1 MGLTKPRS
9 HQLQN
14 LDYKQAVRAV
24 SITNVTLAGSA
35 PTPVDGVSLA
45 LNDRILVTG
54 QSTGSQNGIYR
65 VSVLGNGS
73 NGTWTRAIDAD
84 ESGDLSAGIIVMVT
98 EGSTYADTTWK
109 LTTNNPI
116 TVGST
121 SLTFEVNTGAGS
133 GTVTS
138 VSVTTANGVSGTVA
152 TATTTPA
159 LTIALGAITPSAV
172 QVSGLTASE
181 ILSTDASKNLT
192 SLAVATYPSLAE
204 LAYAKGVTSAIQTQI
219 NAKGTG
225 TVTSV
230 GFTGG
235 LISVATATSTPALT
249 VAGTSGGIP
258 YFTSTSTWA
267 TSALLTA
274 SALMLG
280 GGAGATPTTTTTGS
294 GVVTALGVN
303 TGSAGA
309 VVLFNGALG
318 TPTSGTMTNVSGT
331 AASLTAGNATN
342 TAITDDTSTA
352 STMYPTWV
360 TTTTGNLPQKVS
372 STKLTFKP
380 STGELQAS
388 VPIALNG
395 LFVNATTLVASY
407 TVASGQSAQ
416 SVGGT
421 SGFTIPGG
429 LSVTLS
435 SGSRWLVL

>member
-1 MGLTKPRS
+1 M
-9 HQLQN
+9 
-14 LDYKQAVRAV
+14 
-24 SITNVTLAGSA
+24 
-35 PTPVDGVSLA
+35 
-45 LNDRILVTG
+45 
-54 QSTGSQNGIYR
+54 
-65 VSVLGNGS
+65 
-73 NGTWTRAIDAD
+73 
-84 ESGDLSAGIIVMVT
+84 
-98 EGSTYADTTWK
+98 
-109 LTTNNPI
+109 
-116 TVGST
+116 
-121 SLTFEVNTGAGS
+121 
-133 GTVTS
+133 
-138 VSVTTANGVSGTVA
+138 
-152 TATTTPA
+152 
-159 LTIALGAITPSAV
+159 
-172 QVSGLTASE
+172 
-181 ILSTDASKNLT
+181 
-192 SLAVATYPSLAE
+192 AE